1 MEVRG
6 KGDFFFHIF
15 SNYNAQI
22 RNDFAIGIHK
32 KTKDQLFQNILND
45 LQ

>member
-22 RNDFAIGIHK
+22 RNDLAIGIHK
-32 KTKDQLFQNILND
+32 KNKRPTLSEYFK
-45 LQ
+45 